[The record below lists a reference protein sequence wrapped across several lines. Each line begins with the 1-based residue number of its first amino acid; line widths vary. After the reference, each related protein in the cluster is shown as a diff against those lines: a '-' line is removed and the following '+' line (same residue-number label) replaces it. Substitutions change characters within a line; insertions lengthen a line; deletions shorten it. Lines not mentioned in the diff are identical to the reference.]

1 MLQTCKPIHD
11 GRILLVLTTIQAAA
25 ATLEQSASQAR
36 IFESNERSIL
46 SKHSMKQGANG
57 WSGVEAYGSV
67 TRTCDLEIPRGHVT
81 VKCGMLGRSV
91 MAESFSHSPGNYF
104 EVRYFLNI
112 TVGGSRT

>member
-1 MLQTCKPIHD
+1 
-11 GRILLVLTTIQAAA
+11 
-25 ATLEQSASQAR
+25 
-36 IFESNERSIL
+36 
-46 SKHSMKQGANG
+46 MKRGANG

-81 VKCGMLGRSV
+81 VKCGMSIRSR
-91 MAESFSHSPGNYF
+91 MIGGFSLLPGNYF

>member
-1 MLQTCKPIHD
+1 ML
-11 GRILLVLTTIQAAA
+11 TIVKAAA

-81 VKCGMLGRSV
+81 VKCGMLVRSV
-91 MAESFSHSPGNYF
+91 TAESFSLFLGNYF

>member
-1 MLQTCKPIHD
+1 
-11 GRILLVLTTIQAAA
+11 
-25 ATLEQSASQAR
+25 
-36 IFESNERSIL
+36 
-46 SKHSMKQGANG
+46 MKQGANG

-81 VKCGMLGRSV
+81 VKCGMLLVRSF
-91 MAESFSHSPGNYF
+91 MIESSSRLPGNYF

>member
-1 MLQTCKPIHD
+1 MANLSFP
-11 GRILLVLTTIQAAA
+11 LTTTKAAA

-67 TRTCDLEIPRGHVT
+67 TRTCDLELPRGHVS
-81 VKCGMLGRSV
+81 VKCGMAICSRMV
-91 MAESFSHSPGNYF
+91 DNFS
-104 EVRYFLNI
+104 L
-112 TVGGSRT
+112 

>member
-1 MLQTCKPIHD
+1 MRK
-11 GRILLVLTTIQAAA
+11 AAA

-36 IFESNERSIL
+36 IFESNERSII

-57 WSGVEAYGSV
+57 WTGVEAYGSI
-67 TRTCDLEIPRGHVT
+67 TRTCDLEIPPGHAT
-81 VKCGMLGRSV
+81 VKCGTSIYRLVDNKLLHPLGN
-91 MAESFSHSPGNYF
+91 FF

>member
-1 MLQTCKPIHD
+1 
-11 GRILLVLTTIQAAA
+11 
-25 ATLEQSASQAR
+25 
-36 IFESNERSIL
+36 
-46 SKHSMKQGANG
+46 MKQGANG

-91 MAESFSHSPGNYF
+91 TAESFSYLPGNYF